1 MLSVTENKSTFSD
14 QDLVQMVRRENNP
27 KRNFLLVNSKQGK
40 HIPADPHDVMII
52 FSQLAG
58 CIKDVVSDEKVLFI
72 GFAETA
78 TAVGTGV
85 ASCFENACYVHTTR
99 EKYISEKYLVAE
111 FSEEHSHA
119 VEQLLFFKNWEETAA
134 ELDRIVFVED
144 EISTGKTIENFVKVL
159 KKDRFLSPDIKFSA
173 CSILNGMSDERK
185 NELLSENL
193 DFYYLAKISAAP
205 DSDEVYSFDSTPEKK
220 RSKFDSEEITIRGKS
235 ELRTGMN
242 VSEYLSACAVLSEK
256 IRSRISFENLDIAVI
271 GTEECMYPA
280 IYTAADIL
288 EKDSALS
295 VVTHST
301 TRSPIVADSSEDYPL
316 KSRYQVE
323 SFYDKSRKTYIY
335 NSDIKKYDIVLIIT
349 DSENDGTDVRS
360 IADAFRLSDKFITVR
375 WVK

>member
-40 HIPADPHDVMII
+40 HIPADPHDVMIL

-193 DFYYLAKISAAP
+193 DFYLTISETERIIIHHAP
-205 DSDEVYSFDSTPEKK
+205 YSFSDHYGNRLLE
-220 RSKFDSEEITIRGKS
+220 RG
-235 ELRTGMN
+235 N
-242 VSEYLSACAVLSEK
+242 C
-256 IRSRISFENLDIAVI
+256 F
-271 GTEECMYPA
+271 
-280 IYTAADIL
+280 
-288 EKDSALS
+288 
-295 VVTHST
+295 
-301 TRSPIVADSSEDYPL
+301 
-316 KSRYQVE
+316 
-323 SFYDKSRKTYIY
+323 
-335 NSDIKKYDIVLIIT
+335 
-349 DSENDGTDVRS
+349 RS
-360 IADAFRLSDKFITVR
+360 IEKAFPQNEKRKKSGGPQNLP
-375 WVK
+375 